1 MDILRWSLR
10 WLAAA
15 AAVFVPRPGNV
26 AATVA
31 TAQSLTAGAA
41 AHGGAAGAA
50 GAAQGIMI
58 AIGPAGAAGGHV
70 AAAGGLTAVLELG
83 DLP

>member
-10 WLAAA
+10 WLSSA
-15 AAVFVPRPGNV
+15 AAVFVPRPGNASAIV
-26 AATVA
+26 G

-41 AHGGAAGAA
+41 AHGGAVGVP
-50 GAAQGIMI
+50 GVAQGIVA
-58 AIGPAGAAGGHV
+58 AIGPAGMAGGDV
-70 AAAGGLTAVLELG
+70 GRAGGVTAVLELG

>member
-10 WLAAA
+10 WLSSAAA
-15 AAVFVPRPGNV
+15 LIVPRPGN
-26 AATVA
+26 ASAITE

-41 AHGGAAGAA
+41 AHGGAVGVPAAAQGIVAAISPAGAA
-50 GAAQGIMI
+50 GAN
-58 AIGPAGAAGGHV
+58 V